1 MKFVEATPSF
11 VKSRLSSLLIVRWN
25 PARELSH
32 MDPASAGRF
41 ELQFEMASE
50 RPPAAFGG
58 SPPHR
63 GGE

>member
-1 MKFVEATPSF
+1 MA
-11 VKSRLSSLLIVRWN
+11 IVRWN

-58 SPPHR
+58 SPPHK
-63 GGE
+63 GENKLSGYSVISPS